1 MHWEETPQGPEHPGA
16 ARNTSQSGSVI
27 TDLGHLTK
35 SQNEGERAERKSF
48 NKDCTLPSL
57 NSSNLIS
64 GIPSALRK
72 AELAQKTN
80 KQTKKPHLRYNGKNV
95 ADISQALSA
104 QVK

>member
-16 ARNTSQSGSVI
+16 ARNTSQPGSVI

-72 AELAQKTN
+72 AELAQKKTN
-80 KQTKKPHLRYNGKNV
+80 KQKNH
-95 ADISQALSA
+95 ISDTMGRT
-104 QVK
+104 

>member
-1 MHWEETPQGPEHPGA
+1 MHWEETPQGPEHPLA
-16 ARNTSQSGSVI
+16 ARNTSQPGTVI
-27 TDLGHLTK
+27 TGLEHLTK

-72 AELAQKTN
+72 AELAQKKTN
-80 KQTKKPHLRYNGKNV
+80 KQKNH
-95 ADISQALSA
+95 ISDTMGRT
-104 QVK
+104 